1 MTLSS
6 FDIAIGG
13 VLLLGLFGSLVA
25 HQAGKA
31 ARGGAPADAQSLE
44 RRLEHIEEEVRS
56 VRHAMSRTNR

>member
-31 ARGGAPADAQSLE
+31 ARGRTPADGWLG
-44 RRLEHIEEEVRS
+44 
-56 VRHAMSRTNR
+56 